1 MEGDSW
7 WRSTDLRE
15 REKEGEGGNNNW
27 FLGRM
32 AVGWGSMTI
41 QLTGMTQMEPKP
53 QTSCVDASKQRSGY
67 RQCIIQEVPSLAP
80 RLLWFS
86 SVSFIVP
93 INCLF
98 SVLENLFMSHV
109 ILLMHCAR
117 RCHPSEVLSAQSE
130 RAGPNSCLWG
140 FCESGGL
147 AGTRLGKRTT
157 LVKTVRTFQTKHLWS
172 MVNWQL
178 NPEPSNTVSVSQWDA
193 KTGEEKPNSCVLGLF
208 LIYLPYGT
216 TFLKHFWEIQ
226 TDVVGLIY
234 IKIWDMS
241 CGYSVFTVAS
251 IRCKCVGHMLS
262 MLSQT
267 QELCTTFNF
276 ILYLTAMWQNCC
288 FIYIFGSRY

>member
-1 MEGDSW
+1 
-7 WRSTDLRE
+7 
-15 REKEGEGGNNNW
+15 
-27 FLGRM
+27 
-32 AVGWGSMTI
+32 
-41 QLTGMTQMEPKP
+41 MEPKP

-67 RQCIIQEVPSLAP
+67 RQCITQEVPSWNKHLDFSGF
-80 RLLWFS
+80 LLFHS
-86 SVSFIVP
+86 SFPLIV
-93 INCLF
+93 CFLCSKK
-98 SVLENLFMSHV
+98 SVHV
-109 ILLMHCAR
+109 TCDSVDALRKTL
-117 RCHPSEVLSAQSE
+117 PSI
-130 RAGPNSCLWG
+130 WG
-140 FCESGGL
+140 FVSAKWKGRAEFLHLRFLWIRGGL
-147 AGTRLGKRTT
+147 EGTRLGKRTT
-157 LVKTVRTFQTKHLWS
+157 LVKTVRIFQTKHLWS

-208 LIYLPYGT
+208 LIYLPYVT

-234 IKIWDMS
+234 IKIRDMS

-276 ILYLTAMWQNCC
+276 RLYYIWQQC
-288 FIYIFGSRY
+288 G